1 MSYRRLPGFLPDRSG
16 VMLLAIALTA
26 ALALLGFGNLVISK
40 GEALAEQE
48 RARQQLETLQ
58 GQNRRLVSAL
68 EQAEYGQN
76 IVPRA
81 WQYYHRIP
89 PGLTVVEG
97 ESVED
102 KASSQPSSRLPIW
115 VQLLQQVRQSLT
127 KLQIE
132 LKYR

>member
-89 PGLTVVEG
+89 PDLMVVEG

-102 KASSQPSSRLPIW
+102 QSSSQPSSRLPIW
-115 VQLLQQVRQSLT
+115 VQLLQQIRQSLT

>member
-1 MSYRRLPGFLPDRSG
+1 MSYRRLPGLLPDRSG

-40 GEALAEQE
+40 GEALAKQE
-48 RARQQLETLQ
+48 RARQQLEMLQ

-76 IVPRA
+76 VVPRA
-81 WQYYHRIP
+81 WQYYHRTP
-89 PGLTVVEG
+89 PGLIVVEG
-97 ESVED
+97 ESMEGE
-102 KASSQPSSRLPIW
+102 ASSQPSTNLPIW
-115 VQLLQQVRQSLT
+115 VHLLEQIKRSLT
-127 KLQIE
+127 KLQIQ

>member
-1 MSYRRLPGFLPDRSG
+1 MFQRRFLGFLPDRSG

-48 RARQQLETLQ
+48 RARQQVEMLR

-68 EQAEYGQN
+68 EQAKSGQN
-76 IVPRA
+76 VVPRA
-81 WQYYHRIP
+81 WQYYHRVP
-89 PGLTVVEG
+89 PGLIVVEG
-97 ESVED
+97 ESTND
-102 KASSQPSSRLPIW
+102 SYAQPSDSLPVWVRL
-115 VQLLQQVRQSLT
+115 LEQVRQSLT

>member
-89 PGLTVVEG
+89 PDLTVIEG

-102 KASSQPSSRLPIW
+102 KSSSQPSSRLPIW
-115 VQLLQQVRQSLT
+115 VQLLEQTRQSLT